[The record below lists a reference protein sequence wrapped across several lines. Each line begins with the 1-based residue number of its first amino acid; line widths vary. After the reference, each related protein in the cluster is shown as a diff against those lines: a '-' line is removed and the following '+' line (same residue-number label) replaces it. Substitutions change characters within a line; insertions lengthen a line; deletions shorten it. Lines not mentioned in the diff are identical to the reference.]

1 MEIKQGDI
9 LTLKDLA
16 IFFNKA
22 YSTIRNN
29 KDKWLQLL
37 NSFCNYHIDKRK
49 RIVIDE
55 VIFSTYEKY
64 QIDAYRI
71 LSYLYDRLS
80 NAEKQ
85 EQLDIDERDEINYR
99 MNSFSGMASI
109 LKEIYS
115 KDYGLLSDRSIITK
129 VKRVADKYFGTTI
142 NPKKEYTFKELIE
155 ITEGIYGIKNYV
167 WAIKLERKNEYRA
180 LSEDERKLFNKCLKN
195 YFFPQ
200 SEEEMSDFSN
210 YLLDLFGLPE
220 IVDLNKVNGIDVYS
234 ALIEKYKS
242 KFKNIIDIFKKETDY
257 IIVRTTEY
265 NLKRGI
271 MLVDIKKDIDALR
284 KGLTK
289 INEL

>member
-1 MEIKQGDI
+1 MEIRKGDK

-16 IFFNKA
+16 VFFNIS
-22 YSTIRNN
+22 YSTIKHTKEKR
-29 KDKWLQLL
+29 LQLF
-37 NSFCNYHIDKRK
+37 NSFCDYHLEGKK
-49 RIVIDE
+49 IVIDE

-80 NAEKQ
+80 DAEKQ
-85 EQLDIDERDEINYR
+85 EQLDIEERDEINYR

-129 VKRVADKYFGTTI
+129 VKRIADKYFGTTI

-155 ITEGIYGIKNYV
+155 ITEGIYGVKNYV
-167 WAIKLERKNEYRA
+167 WAIKLEGKNEYRA
-180 LSEDERKLFNKCLKN
+180 LSADEIKLFNKCLKN

-200 SEEEMSDFSN
+200 SEEQMLDFSN

-220 IVDLNKVNGIDVYS
+220 VVDLNQVNGIDVYS

-242 KFKNIIDIFKKETDY
+242 KFKNIIDIFKKETGY

-271 MLVDIKKDIDALR
+271 MLVDIKKDIEALR

>member
-1 MEIKQGDI
+1 MEIKQGDV

-16 IFFNKA
+16 VFFDKA

-29 KDKWLQLL
+29 KSKWLQLF

-80 NAEKQ
+80 DAEKQ
-85 EQLDIDERDEINYR
+85 EQLDIEERDETNYR
-99 MNSFSGMASI
+99 MNSFSGMASV
-109 LKEIYS
+109 LKKIYP

-129 VKRVADKYFGTTI
+129 VKRIADKYFGTTI

-155 ITEGIYGIKNYV
+155 ITEGIYGVKNYV
-167 WAIKLERKNEYRA
+167 WAIKLEGKNEYRA
-180 LSEDERKLFNKCLKN
+180 LSADEIKLFNKCLKN

-200 SEEEMSDFSN
+200 SEEQMSDFSN

-220 IVDLNKVNGIDVYS
+220 VVDLNQVNGTDVYS

-242 KFKNIIDIFKKETDY
+242 KFKNIIDIFKKETGY

-271 MLVDIKKDIDALR
+271 MLVDIKKDIEALR

>member
-1 MEIKQGDI
+1 MEIRKGDK

-16 IFFNKA
+16 VFFNIS
-22 YSTIRNN
+22 YSTIKHTKEKR
-29 KDKWLQLL
+29 LQLF
-37 NSFCNYHIDKRK
+37 NSFCDYHLEGKK
-49 RIVIDE
+49 IVIDE

-80 NAEKQ
+80 DAEKQ
-85 EQLDIDERDEINYR
+85 EQLNIDERDEVNYR

-129 VKRVADKYFGTTI
+129 VKRIADKYFGTTI

-155 ITEGIYGIKNYV
+155 ITEGIYGVKNYV
-167 WAIKLERKNEYRA
+167 WAIKLEGKNEYRA
-180 LSEDERKLFNKCLKN
+180 LSADEIKLFNKCLKN

-200 SEEEMSDFSN
+200 SEEQMLDFSN

-220 IVDLNKVNGIDVYS
+220 VVDLNQVNGTDVYS

-242 KFKNIIDIFKKETDY
+242 KFKNIIDIFKKETGY

-271 MLVDIKKDIDALR
+271 MLVDIKKDIEALR

>member
-1 MEIKQGDI
+1 MEIKQGDV

-16 IFFNKA
+16 VFFDKA

-29 KDKWLQLL
+29 KSKWLQLF

-80 NAEKQ
+80 DAEKQ
-85 EQLDIDERDEINYR
+85 EQLDIEERDEVNYR

-129 VKRVADKYFGTTI
+129 VKRIADKYFGTTI

-155 ITEGIYGIKNYV
+155 ITEGIYGVKNYV
-167 WAIKLERKNEYRA
+167 WAIKLEGKNEYRA
-180 LSEDERKLFNKCLKN
+180 LSADEIKLFNKCLKN

-200 SEEEMSDFSN
+200 SEEQMLDFSN

-220 IVDLNKVNGIDVYS
+220 VVDLNQVNGTDVYS

-242 KFKNIIDIFKKETDY
+242 KFKNIIDIFKKETGY

-271 MLVDIKKDIDALR
+271 MLVDIKKDIEALR

>member
-1 MEIKQGDI
+1 MEIKRGDK

-16 IFFNKA
+16 VFFNIS
-22 YSTIRNN
+22 YSTIKHTKEKR
-29 KDKWLQLL
+29 LQLF
-37 NSFCNYHIDKRK
+37 NSFCDYHLDGKK
-49 RIVIDE
+49 IVIDE

-85 EQLDIDERDEINYR
+85 EQLNIDERDEINYR

-167 WAIKLERKNEYRA
+167 WAIKLEGKNEYRA

-242 KFKNIIDIFKKETDY
+242 KFKNIIDIFKKETGY

>member
-1 MEIKQGDI
+1 MEIKQGDV

-16 IFFNKA
+16 VFFDKS
-22 YSTIRNN
+22 YGTIRNN
-29 KDKWLQLL
+29 RSKWLQLF

-80 NAEKQ
+80 DAEKQ
-85 EQLDIDERDEINYR
+85 EQLDIEERDETNYR

-129 VKRVADKYFGTTI
+129 VKRIADKYFGTTI

-155 ITEGIYGIKNYV
+155 ITEGIYGVKNYV
-167 WAIKLERKNEYRA
+167 WAIKLEGKNEYRA
-180 LSEDERKLFNKCLKN
+180 LSADEIKLFNKCLKN

-200 SEEEMSDFSN
+200 SEEQMLDFSN

-220 IVDLNKVNGIDVYS
+220 VVDLNQVNGIDVYS

-242 KFKNIIDIFKKETDY
+242 KFKNIIDIFKKETGY

-271 MLVDIKKDIDALR
+271 MLVDIKKDIEALR

>member
-1 MEIKQGDI
+1 MEIKQGDV

-16 IFFNKA
+16 VFFDKA

-29 KDKWLQLL
+29 KNKWLQLF

-80 NAEKQ
+80 DAEKQ
-85 EQLDIDERDEINYR
+85 EQLDIEERDEVNYR

-115 KDYGLLSDRSIITK
+115 KDYGLLSDRSIIAK

-155 ITEGIYGIKNYV
+155 ITEGIYGVKNYV
-167 WAIKLERKNEYRA
+167 WAIKLEGKNEYRA
-180 LSEDERKLFNKCLKN
+180 LSADEIKLFNKCLKN

-200 SEEEMSDFSN
+200 SEEQMLDFSN

-220 IVDLNKVNGIDVYS
+220 VVDLNQVNGIDVYS

-242 KFKNIIDIFKKETDY
+242 KFKNIIDIFKKETGY

-271 MLVDIKKDIDALR
+271 MLVDIKKDIEALR

>member
-1 MEIKQGDI
+1 MEIKQGDV

-16 IFFNKA
+16 VFFNKS
-22 YSTIRNN
+22 YGTIRNN
-29 KDKWLQLL
+29 KDKWLQLF
-37 NSFCNYHIDKRK
+37 NSFCDYHLEGKK
-49 RIVIDE
+49 IVIEE

-71 LSYLYDRLS
+71 LSYLYGRLS
-80 NAEKQ
+80 DAEKQ
-85 EQLDIDERDEINYR
+85 EQLDIEERDEINYR

-129 VKRVADKYFGTTI
+129 VKRIADKYFGTTI

-155 ITEGIYGIKNYV
+155 ITEGIYGVKNYV
-167 WAIKLERKNEYRA
+167 WAIKLEGKNEYRA
-180 LSEDERKLFNKCLKN
+180 LSADEIKLFNKCLKN

-200 SEEEMSDFSN
+200 SEEQMLDFSN

-220 IVDLNKVNGIDVYS
+220 VVDLNQVNGTDVYS

-242 KFKNIIDIFKKETDY
+242 KFKNIIDIFKKETGY

-271 MLVDIKKDIDALR
+271 MLVDIKKDIEALR

>member
-16 IFFNKA
+16 AFFNKS
-22 YSTIRNN
+22 YGTIRNN
-29 KDKWLQLL
+29 KDKWLQLF
-37 NSFCNYHIDKRK
+37 NSFCDYHLEGKK
-49 RIVIDE
+49 IVIDE

-80 NAEKQ
+80 DAEKQ
-85 EQLDIDERDEINYR
+85 EQLDIEERDEVNYR
-99 MNSFSGMASI
+99 MNSFSSMASI

-129 VKRVADKYFGTTI
+129 VKRIADKYFGTTI

-155 ITEGIYGIKNYV
+155 ITEGIYGVKNYV
-167 WAIKLERKNEYRA
+167 WAIKLEGKNEYRA
-180 LSEDERKLFNKCLKN
+180 LSADEIKLFNKCLKN

-200 SEEEMSDFSN
+200 SEEQMLDFSN

-220 IVDLNKVNGIDVYS
+220 VVDLNQVNGIDVYS

-242 KFKNIIDIFKKETDY
+242 KFKNIIDIFKKETGY

-271 MLVDIKKDIDALR
+271 MLVDIKKDIEALR

>member
-1 MEIKQGDI
+1 MEIKQGDV

-16 IFFNKA
+16 IFFDKS
-22 YSTIRNN
+22 YGTIRNN
-29 KDKWLQLL
+29 KDRWLQLF
-37 NSFCNYHIDKRK
+37 NSFCDYHLDGKK
-49 RIVIDE
+49 IVIDE

-80 NAEKQ
+80 DAEKQ

-167 WAIKLERKNEYRA
+167 WAIKLEGKNEYRA

-242 KFKNIIDIFKKETDY
+242 KFKNIIDIFKKETGY

-271 MLVDIKKDIDALR
+271 MLVDIKKDIEALR

-289 INEL
+289 TNEL

>member
-1 MEIKQGDI
+1 MEIKQGDV

-16 IFFNKA
+16 VFFDKS
-22 YSTIRNN
+22 YGTIRNN
-29 KDKWLQLL
+29 KNKWLQLF

-80 NAEKQ
+80 DAEKQ
-85 EQLDIDERDEINYR
+85 EQLDIEERDETNYR

-109 LKEIYS
+109 LKEIYL

-155 ITEGIYGIKNYV
+155 ITEGIYGVKNYV
-167 WAIKLERKNEYRA
+167 WAIKLEGKNEYRA
-180 LSEDERKLFNKCLKN
+180 LSADEIKLFNKCLKN

-200 SEEEMSDFSN
+200 SEEQMLDFSN

-220 IVDLNKVNGIDVYS
+220 VVDLNQVNGTDVYS

-242 KFKNIIDIFKKETDY
+242 KFKNIIDIFKKETGY

-271 MLVDIKKDIDALR
+271 MLVDIKKDIEALR

>member
-1 MEIKQGDI
+1 MEIKQGDV

-16 IFFNKA
+16 IFFDKA

-29 KDKWLQLL
+29 KNKWLQLF

-49 RIVIDE
+49 RIVVDE

-80 NAEKQ
+80 DAEKQ
-85 EQLDIDERDEINYR
+85 EQLDIDERDEVNYR

-129 VKRVADKYFGTTI
+129 VKRIADKYFGTTI

-155 ITEGIYGIKNYV
+155 ITEGIYGVKNYV
-167 WAIKLERKNEYRA
+167 WAIKLEGKNEYRA
-180 LSEDERKLFNKCLKN
+180 LSADEIKLFNKCLKN

-200 SEEEMSDFSN
+200 SEEQMLDFSN

-220 IVDLNKVNGIDVYS
+220 VVDLNQVNGTDVYS

-242 KFKNIIDIFKKETDY
+242 KFKNIIDIFKKETGY

-271 MLVDIKKDIDALR
+271 MLVDIKKDIEALR

>member
-1 MEIKQGDI
+1 MEIKQGDV

-16 IFFNKA
+16 VFFDKA

-29 KDKWLQLL
+29 KSKWLQLF

-80 NAEKQ
+80 DAEKQ
-85 EQLDIDERDEINYR
+85 EQLDIEERDETNYR
-99 MNSFSGMASI
+99 MNSFSGMASV
-109 LKEIYS
+109 LKEIYP

-129 VKRVADKYFGTTI
+129 VKRIADKYFGTTI

-155 ITEGIYGIKNYV
+155 ITEGIYGVKNYV
-167 WAIKLERKNEYRA
+167 WAIKLEGKNEYRA
-180 LSEDERKLFNKCLKN
+180 LSADEIKLFNKCLKN

-200 SEEEMSDFSN
+200 SEEQMSDFSN

-220 IVDLNKVNGIDVYS
+220 VVDLNQVNGTDVYS

-242 KFKNIIDIFKKETDY
+242 KFKNIIDIFKKETGY

-271 MLVDIKKDIDALR
+271 MLVDIKKDIEALR

>member
-1 MEIKQGDI
+1 MEIKQGDV

-16 IFFNKA
+16 VFFDKS
-22 YSTIRNN
+22 YGTIRNN
-29 KDKWLQLL
+29 KNKWLQLF

-49 RIVIDE
+49 RIIIDE

-85 EQLDIDERDEINYR
+85 EQLDIDERDEANYR

-129 VKRVADKYFGTTI
+129 VKRIADKYFGTTI

-155 ITEGIYGIKNYV
+155 ITEGIYGVKNYV
-167 WAIKLERKNEYRA
+167 WAIKLEGKNEYRA
-180 LSEDERKLFNKCLKN
+180 LSADEIKLFNKCLKN

-200 SEEEMSDFSN
+200 SEEQMLDFSN

-220 IVDLNKVNGIDVYS
+220 VVDLNQVNGTDVYS

-242 KFKNIIDIFKKETDY
+242 KFKNIIDIFKKETGY

-271 MLVDIKKDIDALR
+271 MLVDIKKDIEALR

>member
-1 MEIKQGDI
+1 MEIKQGDV

-16 IFFNKA
+16 VFFNKS
-22 YSTIRNN
+22 YGTIRNN
-29 KDKWLQLL
+29 KDRWLQLF
-37 NSFCNYHIDKRK
+37 NSFCDYHLDGKK
-49 RIVIDE
+49 IVIDE

-71 LSYLYDRLS
+71 LSYLYNRLS
-80 NAEKQ
+80 DAEKQ

-167 WAIKLERKNEYRA
+167 WAIKLEGKNEYRA

-220 IVDLNKVNGIDVYS
+220 VVDLNKVNGIDVYS

-242 KFKNIIDIFKKETDY
+242 KFKNIIDIFKKETGY

-271 MLVDIKKDIDALR
+271 MLVDIKKDIEALR

>member
-1 MEIKQGDI
+1 MEIRKGDK

-16 IFFNKA
+16 VFFNIS
-22 YSTIRNN
+22 YSTIKHTKEKR
-29 KDKWLQLL
+29 LQLF
-37 NSFCNYHIDKRK
+37 NSFCDYHLEGKK
-49 RIVIDE
+49 IVIDE

-80 NAEKQ
+80 DAERQ
-85 EQLDIDERDEINYR
+85 EQLDIEERDEVNYR

-129 VKRVADKYFGTTI
+129 VKRIADKYFGTTI

-155 ITEGIYGIKNYV
+155 ITEGIYGVKNYV
-167 WAIKLERKNEYRA
+167 WAIKLEGKNEYRA
-180 LSEDERKLFNKCLKN
+180 LSADEIKLFNKCLKN

-200 SEEEMSDFSN
+200 SEEQMLDFSN

-220 IVDLNKVNGIDVYS
+220 VVDLNQVNGTDVYS

-242 KFKNIIDIFKKETDY
+242 KFKNIIDIFKKETGY

-271 MLVDIKKDIDALR
+271 MLVDIKKDIEALR

>member
-1 MEIKQGDI
+1 MEIKQGDV

-155 ITEGIYGIKNYV
+155 ITEGIYEIKNYV
-167 WAIKLERKNEYRA
+167 WAIKLEGKNEYRA

-242 KFKNIIDIFKKETDY
+242 KFKNIIDIFKKETGY

-289 INEL
+289 TSEL

>member
-1 MEIKQGDI
+1 MEIKQGDV

-16 IFFNKA
+16 VFFDKA

-29 KDKWLQLL
+29 KNKWLQLF

-80 NAEKQ
+80 DAEKQ
-85 EQLDIDERDEINYR
+85 EQLDIEERDEINYR

-129 VKRVADKYFGTTI
+129 VKRIADKYFGTTI
-142 NPKKEYTFKELIE
+142 NPKKEYTFRELIE
-155 ITEGIYGIKNYV
+155 ITEGIYGVKNYV
-167 WAIKLERKNEYRA
+167 WAIKLEGKNEYRA
-180 LSEDERKLFNKCLKN
+180 LNAEEVKLFNKCLRN

-200 SEEEMSDFSN
+200 SEEQMLDFSN

-220 IVDLNKVNGIDVYS
+220 VVDLNQVNGTDVYS

-242 KFKNIIDIFKKETDY
+242 KFKNIIDIFKKETGY

-271 MLVDIKKDIDALR
+271 MLVDIKKDIEALR

>member
-16 IFFNKA
+16 VFFNKA

-29 KDKWLQLL
+29 KSKWLQLF

-80 NAEKQ
+80 DAEKQ
-85 EQLDIDERDEINYR
+85 EQLDIDERDEVNYR

-129 VKRVADKYFGTTI
+129 VKRIADKYFGTTI

-155 ITEGIYGIKNYV
+155 ITEGIYGVKNYV
-167 WAIKLERKNEYRA
+167 WAIKLEGKNEYRA
-180 LSEDERKLFNKCLKN
+180 LSADEIKLFNKCLKN

-200 SEEEMSDFSN
+200 SEEQMLDFSN

-220 IVDLNKVNGIDVYS
+220 VVDLNQVNGTDVYS

-242 KFKNIIDIFKKETDY
+242 KFKNIIDIFKKETGY

-271 MLVDIKKDIDALR
+271 MLVDIKKDIEALR

>member
-1 MEIKQGDI
+1 MEIKQGDV

-16 IFFNKA
+16 VFFDKS
-22 YSTIRNN
+22 YGTIRNN
-29 KDKWLQLL
+29 KNKWLQLF

-80 NAEKQ
+80 DAEKQ
-85 EQLDIDERDEINYR
+85 EQLDIEERDETNYR

-129 VKRVADKYFGTTI
+129 VKRIADKYFGTTI

-155 ITEGIYGIKNYV
+155 ITEGIYGVKNYV
-167 WAIKLERKNEYRA
+167 WAIKLDGKNEYRA
-180 LSEDERKLFNKCLKN
+180 LSADEIKLFNKCLKN

-200 SEEEMSDFSN
+200 SEEQMLDFSN

-220 IVDLNKVNGIDVYS
+220 VVDLNQVNGTDVYS

-242 KFKNIIDIFKKETDY
+242 KFKNIIDIFKKETGY

-271 MLVDIKKDIDALR
+271 MLVDIKKDIEALR

>member
-1 MEIKQGDI
+1 MEIKQGDV

-16 IFFNKA
+16 VFFDKS
-22 YSTIRNN
+22 YGTIRNN
-29 KDKWLQLL
+29 KNKWLQLF

-49 RIVIDE
+49 RIIIDE

-80 NAEKQ
+80 DAEKQ
-85 EQLDIDERDEINYR
+85 EQLDTEERDETNYR

-129 VKRVADKYFGTTI
+129 VKRIADKYFGTTI

-155 ITEGIYGIKNYV
+155 ITEGIYGVKNYV
-167 WAIKLERKNEYRA
+167 WAIKLEGKNEYRA
-180 LSEDERKLFNKCLKN
+180 LSADEIKLFNKCLKN

-200 SEEEMSDFSN
+200 SEEQMLDFSN

-220 IVDLNKVNGIDVYS
+220 VVDLNQVNGTDVYS

-242 KFKNIIDIFKKETDY
+242 KFKNIIDIFKKETGY

-271 MLVDIKKDIDALR
+271 MLVDIKKDIEALR
-284 KGLTK
+284 RGLTK

>member
-16 IFFNKA
+16 AFFNKS
-22 YSTIRNN
+22 YGTIRNN
-29 KDKWLQLL
+29 KDKWLQLF
-37 NSFCNYHIDKRK
+37 NSFCDYHLEGKK
-49 RIVIDE
+49 IVIDE

-80 NAEKQ
+80 DAEKQ
-85 EQLDIDERDEINYR
+85 EQLDIEERDEVNYR

-129 VKRVADKYFGTTI
+129 VKRIADKYFGTTI

-155 ITEGIYGIKNYV
+155 ITEGIYGVKNYV
-167 WAIKLERKNEYRA
+167 WAIKLEGKNEYRA
-180 LSEDERKLFNKCLKN
+180 LSADEIKLFNKCLKN

-200 SEEEMSDFSN
+200 SEEQMLDFSN

-220 IVDLNKVNGIDVYS
+220 VVDLNQVNGIDVYS

-242 KFKNIIDIFKKETDY
+242 KFKNIIDIFKKETGY

-271 MLVDIKKDIDALR
+271 MLVDIKKDIEALR

>member
-1 MEIKQGDI
+1 MEIKQGDV

-167 WAIKLERKNEYRA
+167 WAIKLEGKNEYRA

-242 KFKNIIDIFKKETDY
+242 KFKNIIDIFKKETGY

-289 INEL
+289 TSEL

>member
-1 MEIKQGDI
+1 MEIKQGDV

-80 NAEKQ
+80 DAEKQ

-167 WAIKLERKNEYRA
+167 WAIKLEGKNEYRA

-242 KFKNIIDIFKKETDY
+242 KFKNIIDIFKKETGY

-271 MLVDIKKDIDALR
+271 MLVDIKKDIEALR

>member
-1 MEIKQGDI
+1 MEIKRGDK

-16 IFFNKA
+16 VFFNIS
-22 YSTIRNN
+22 YSTIKHTKEKR
-29 KDKWLQLL
+29 LQLF
-37 NSFCNYHIDKRK
+37 NSFCDYHLEGKK
-49 RIVIDE
+49 IVIDE

-129 VKRVADKYFGTTI
+129 VKRIADKYFGTTI

-167 WAIKLERKNEYRA
+167 WAIKLEGKNEYRA

-220 IVDLNKVNGIDVYS
+220 AVDLNKVNGKDVYS

-242 KFKNIIDIFKKETDY
+242 KFKNIIDIFKKETGY

-271 MLVDIKKDIDALR
+271 MLVDIKKDIEALR

>member
-289 INEL
+289 TSEL

>member
-1 MEIKQGDI
+1 
-9 LTLKDLA
+9 
-16 IFFNKA
+16 
-22 YSTIRNN
+22 
-29 KDKWLQLL
+29 
-37 NSFCNYHIDKRK
+37 
-49 RIVIDE
+49 
-55 VIFSTYEKY
+55 
-64 QIDAYRI
+64 
-71 LSYLYDRLS
+71 
-80 NAEKQ
+80 
-85 EQLDIDERDEINYR
+85 

-167 WAIKLERKNEYRA
+167 WAIKLEGKNEYRA

-220 IVDLNKVNGIDVYS
+220 VVDLNKVNGKDVYS

-242 KFKNIIDIFKKETDY
+242 KFKNIIDIFKKETGY

-271 MLVDIKKDIDALR
+271 MLVDIKKDIEALR

>member
-16 IFFNKA
+16 AFFNKS
-22 YSTIRNN
+22 YGTIRNN
-29 KDKWLQLL
+29 KDKWLQLF
-37 NSFCNYHIDKRK
+37 NSFCDYHLEGKK
-49 RIVIDE
+49 IVIDE

-80 NAEKQ
+80 DAEKQ
-85 EQLDIDERDEINYR
+85 EQLDIEERDEINYR

-129 VKRVADKYFGTTI
+129 VKRIADKYFGTTI

-155 ITEGIYGIKNYV
+155 ITEGIYGVKNYV
-167 WAIKLERKNEYRA
+167 WAIKLEGKNEYRA
-180 LSEDERKLFNKCLKN
+180 LSADEIKLFNKCLKN

-200 SEEEMSDFSN
+200 SEEQMLDFSN

-220 IVDLNKVNGIDVYS
+220 VVDLNQVNGIDVYS

-242 KFKNIIDIFKKETDY
+242 KFKNIIDIFKKETGY

-271 MLVDIKKDIDALR
+271 MLVDIKKDIEALR

>member
-1 MEIKQGDI
+1 MEIKQGDV

-85 EQLDIDERDEINYR
+85 EQLDIDERDEINCR

-167 WAIKLERKNEYRA
+167 WAIKLEGKNEYRA

-242 KFKNIIDIFKKETDY
+242 KFKNIIDIFKKETGY

-289 INEL
+289 TSEL

>member
-1 MEIKQGDI
+1 MEIKQGDV

-129 VKRVADKYFGTTI
+129 VKIVADKYFGTTI

-167 WAIKLERKNEYRA
+167 WAIKLEGKNEYRA

-200 SEEEMSDFSN
+200 SEEQMLDFSN

-242 KFKNIIDIFKKETDY
+242 KFKNIIDIFKKETGY

-271 MLVDIKKDIDALR
+271 MLVDIKKDIEALR
-284 KGLTK
+284 KGLAKTS
-289 INEL
+289 EL

>member
-1 MEIKQGDI
+1 MEIKQGDV

-16 IFFNKA
+16 VFFDKA

-29 KDKWLQLL
+29 KNKWLQLF

-71 LSYLYDRLS
+71 LSYLYNRLS
-80 NAEKQ
+80 DAEKQ
-85 EQLDIDERDEINYR
+85 EQLDIEERDKVNYR

-115 KDYGLLSDRSIITK
+115 KDYGLLSDRSIIAK

-155 ITEGIYGIKNYV
+155 ITEGIYGVKNYV
-167 WAIKLERKNEYRA
+167 WAIKLEGKNEYRA
-180 LSEDERKLFNKCLKN
+180 LSADEIKLFNKCLKN

-200 SEEEMSDFSN
+200 SEEQMLDFSN

-220 IVDLNKVNGIDVYS
+220 VVDLNQVNGIDVYS

-242 KFKNIIDIFKKETDY
+242 KFKNIIDIFKKETGY

-271 MLVDIKKDIDALR
+271 MLVDIKKDIEALR
-284 KGLTK
+284 KVLTK

>member
-1 MEIKQGDI
+1 MEIRKGDK

-16 IFFNKA
+16 VFFNIS
-22 YSTIRNN
+22 YSTIKHTKEKR
-29 KDKWLQLL
+29 LQLF
-37 NSFCNYHIDKRK
+37 NSFCDYHLEGKK
-49 RIVIDE
+49 IVIDE

-71 LSYLYDRLS
+71 LSYLYGRLS
-80 NAEKQ
+80 DAEKQ
-85 EQLDIDERDEINYR
+85 EQLDIEERDETNYR
-99 MNSFSGMASI
+99 MNSFSGMASV

-129 VKRVADKYFGTTI
+129 VKRIADKYFGTTI

-155 ITEGIYGIKNYV
+155 ITEGIYGVKNYV
-167 WAIKLERKNEYRA
+167 WAIKLEGKNEYRA
-180 LSEDERKLFNKCLKN
+180 LSADEIKLFNKCLKN

-200 SEEEMSDFSN
+200 SEEQMLDFSN

-220 IVDLNKVNGIDVYS
+220 VVDLNQVNGTDVYS

-242 KFKNIIDIFKKETDY
+242 KFKNIIDIFKKETGY

-271 MLVDIKKDIDALR
+271 MLVDIKKDIEALR

>member
-1 MEIKQGDI
+1 MEIKQGDV

-155 ITEGIYGIKNYV
+155 ITEGIYGVKNYV
-167 WAIKLERKNEYRA
+167 WAIKLEGKNEYRA
-180 LSEDERKLFNKCLKN
+180 LSADEIKLFNKCLKN

-200 SEEEMSDFSN
+200 SEEQMLDFSN

-220 IVDLNKVNGIDVYS
+220 VVDLNQVNGIDVYS

-242 KFKNIIDIFKKETDY
+242 KFKNIIDIFKKETGY

-271 MLVDIKKDIDALR
+271 MLVDIKKDIEALR
-284 KGLTK
+284 KVLTK

>member
-16 IFFNKA
+16 MFFNKA

-29 KDKWLQLL
+29 KSKWLQLF

-80 NAEKQ
+80 DAEKQ
-85 EQLDIDERDEINYR
+85 EQLDIDERDEVNYR

-129 VKRVADKYFGTTI
+129 VKRIADKYFGTTI

-155 ITEGIYGIKNYV
+155 ITEGIYGVKNYV
-167 WAIKLERKNEYRA
+167 WAIKLEGKNEYRA
-180 LSEDERKLFNKCLKN
+180 LSADEIKLFNKCLKN

-200 SEEEMSDFSN
+200 SEEQMLDFSN

-220 IVDLNKVNGIDVYS
+220 VVDLNQVNGTDVYS

-242 KFKNIIDIFKKETDY
+242 KFKNIIDIFKKETGY

-271 MLVDIKKDIDALR
+271 MLVDIKKDIEALR

>member
-16 IFFNKA
+16 VFFNKA

-29 KDKWLQLL
+29 KSKWLQLF

-80 NAEKQ
+80 DAEKQ
-85 EQLDIDERDEINYR
+85 EQLDIEERDETNYR
-99 MNSFSGMASI
+99 MNSFSGMASV

-129 VKRVADKYFGTTI
+129 VKRIADKYFGTTI

-155 ITEGIYGIKNYV
+155 ITEGIYGVKNYV
-167 WAIKLERKNEYRA
+167 WAIKLEGKNEYRA
-180 LSEDERKLFNKCLKN
+180 LSADEIKLFNKCLKN

-200 SEEEMSDFSN
+200 SEEQMLDFSN

-220 IVDLNKVNGIDVYS
+220 VVDLSQVNGTDVYS

-242 KFKNIIDIFKKETDY
+242 KFKNIIDIFKKETGY

-271 MLVDIKKDIDALR
+271 MLVDIKKDIEALR

>member
-1 MEIKQGDI
+1 MEIRKGDK

-16 IFFNKA
+16 VFFNIS
-22 YSTIRNN
+22 YSTIKHTKEKR
-29 KDKWLQLL
+29 LQLF
-37 NSFCNYHIDKRK
+37 NSFCDYHLEGKK
-49 RIVIDE
+49 IVIDE

-71 LSYLYDRLS
+71 LSYLYGRLS
-80 NAEKQ
+80 DAEKQ
-85 EQLDIDERDEINYR
+85 EQLDIEERDETNYR
-99 MNSFSGMASI
+99 MNSFSGMASV

-129 VKRVADKYFGTTI
+129 VKRIADKYFGTTI

-155 ITEGIYGIKNYV
+155 ITEGIYGVKNYV
-167 WAIKLERKNEYRA
+167 WAIKLEGKNEYRA
-180 LSEDERKLFNKCLKN
+180 LSAEEIKLFNKCLKN

-200 SEEEMSDFSN
+200 SEEQMLDFSN

-220 IVDLNKVNGIDVYS
+220 VVDLNQVNGTDVYS

-242 KFKNIIDIFKKETDY
+242 KFKNIIDIFKKETGY

-271 MLVDIKKDIDALR
+271 MLVDIKKDIEALR

>member
-1 MEIKQGDI
+1 MEIKQGDV

-16 IFFNKA
+16 VFFDKS
-22 YSTIRNN
+22 YGTIRNN
-29 KDKWLQLL
+29 KNKWLQLF

-80 NAEKQ
+80 DAEKQ
-85 EQLDIDERDEINYR
+85 EQLDMDERDEINYR

-129 VKRVADKYFGTTI
+129 VKRIADKYFGTTI

-155 ITEGIYGIKNYV
+155 ITEGIYGVKNYV
-167 WAIKLERKNEYRA
+167 WAIKLEGKNEYRA
-180 LSEDERKLFNKCLKN
+180 LSAEEIKLFNKCLKN

-200 SEEEMSDFSN
+200 SEEQMLDFSN

-220 IVDLNKVNGIDVYS
+220 VVDLNQVNGTDVYS

-242 KFKNIIDIFKKETDY
+242 KFKNIIDIFKKETGY

-271 MLVDIKKDIDALR
+271 MLVDIKKDIEALR

>member
-1 MEIKQGDI
+1 MEIKQGDV

-16 IFFNKA
+16 VFFDKS
-22 YSTIRNN
+22 YGTIRNN
-29 KDKWLQLL
+29 KNKWLQLF

-80 NAEKQ
+80 DAEKQ
-85 EQLDIDERDEINYR
+85 EQLDIEERDETNYR

-129 VKRVADKYFGTTI
+129 VKRIADKYFGTTI

-155 ITEGIYGIKNYV
+155 ITEGIYGVKNYV
-167 WAIKLERKNEYRA
+167 WAIKLDGKNEYRA
-180 LSEDERKLFNKCLKN
+180 LSADEIKLFNKCLKN

-200 SEEEMSDFSN
+200 SEEQMLDFSN

-220 IVDLNKVNGIDVYS
+220 VVDLNQVNGIDVYS

-242 KFKNIIDIFKKETDY
+242 KFKNIIDIFKKETGY

-271 MLVDIKKDIDALR
+271 MLVDIKKDIEALR